1 MGSRMGWCS
10 WKMTGCRVHGA
21 LVKEQHVPWH
31 RHSDLI
37 IQCEM
42 QQLSPTFYNVCS
54 CTCWDQSHCTW
65 HRGEDHLHSRLI
77 LVEVHTTWKW
87 GLALNEKPDVPLAVG
102 KASQLVQSNH
112 K

>member
-1 MGSRMGWCS
+1 
-10 WKMTGCRVHGA
+10 MTGCRVHGA
-21 LVKEQHVPWH
+21 LVKEQRVPWH

-54 CTCWDQSHCTW
+54 CTRWDQSHCTW